1 MITIKKKLGS
11 PVQTSASTETPK
23 KALCSNKPPLVIDR
37 VSITIAVNEIDHRN
51 AIRETYFYELKKS
64 EHPFEERGWLSSK
77 GGRYE
82 TAMRIHAPNAQND
95 IAGKWSKEVF
105 ALLQCN
111 PKNGQGGFLRL
122 EFNPNRWEANVQHLW
137 QQLEDIMWNPE
148 NYLDFMMNAKVTRLD
163 VAVDIEGIQPDDY
176 VWDTSKAI
184 YRSHILKRENLE
196 TLYLGS
202 KNAARAKG
210 QVRIYDKAAQM
221 KIPNSKLTRVER
233 VVKSGGFL
241 RVSNLPKLPNVLD
254 GIECYDVVH
263 ALASSNLVPPEY
275 CQFFHE
281 ACARRGVSGALKILK
296 NDKRR
301 KQIRAVIKSSTP
313 TFWNPD
319 LAWSGWGKA
328 VSKVFPWIE

>member
-1 MITIKKKLGS
+1 MITIKKNIGS
-11 PVQTSASTETPK
+11 SVQTSASTETPK

-37 VSITIAVNEIDHRN
+37 VSITIAVDEVDHRN
-51 AIRETYFYELKKS
+51 VIRETYFSDLKKN
-64 EHPFEERGWLSSK
+64 EQPFENRGWLSTK

-122 EFNPNRWEANVQHLW
+122 EFNPNRWGTSVQHLW
-137 QQLEDIMWNPE
+137 QELEHVMWNPG
-148 NYLDFMMNAKVTRLD
+148 NFLDFMMKAKVTRLD
-163 VAVDIEGIQPDDY
+163 VAIDIDGIQPDDY

-184 YRSHILKRENLE
+184 YRSHILKRARLE

-233 VVKSGGFL
+233 VVKSGVL
-241 RVSNLPKLPNVLD
+241 RVADLPKLPNVLD

-263 ALASSNLVPPEY
+263 ALANSGLVPPEY
-275 CQFFHE
+275 CQFFHD
-281 ACARRGVSGALKILK
+281 ACASRGLRGALKNIK
-296 NDKRR
+296 DDKRR

-313 TFWNPD
+313 TFWDPD